1 MPDEA
6 MSAPDASVAPSDAD
20 APAGGKSMRKRIIQ
34 GTLSIGLGLAMIV
47 FVLPQ
52 VADLSEVWQ
61 SIQDMTTL
69 EMVVLLL
76 FAIWNLITY
85 WIINVIATPGLT
97 YPQSIVVTESTT
109 AVSNTVPAGGAISI
123 GLTYGMLG
131 SWGFSKSRITVSVL
145 VTGIWNNFAKLGLP
159 IVAVVILMLQGG
171 AGGGR
176 IVSALI
182 GLGALV
188 AAIVIFTLILRSEDF
203 AARVGLRFEKIV
215 TALRRIVHK
224 GPVDGYDHAVVKF
237 RSRII
242 GLVRHR
248 WLGLTFWTLVGHLSL
263 YAVLLVA
270 LRQIGV
276 SDDEVG
282 WARVL
287 AVFSFARLLTAIPL
301 TPGGLGVIELA
312 LIAGLDTSSVAHSE
326 VVGAV
331 LLFRLL
337 TYVVPIPF
345 GLITYIFWRRNT
357 SWLDS
362 APPLPPELNEIATSA
377 A

>member
-1 MPDEA
+1 MADETVSIA
-6 MSAPDASVAPSDAD
+6 DD
-20 APAGGKSMRKRIIQ
+20 APEPRAGSSSKRKRIIQ
-34 GTLSIGLGLAMIV
+34 GTLSIGLGVAIIV

-52 VADLSEVWQ
+52 FADMSEVWRA
-61 SIQDMTTL
+61 IKDMTTL
-69 EMVVLLL
+69 EMVVLLA
-76 FAIWNLITY
+76 FAIWNLMTYLIIT
-85 WIINVIATPGLT
+85 VIATPGLT
-97 YPQSIVVTESTT
+97 YPQAFVQSESTT
-109 AVSNTVPAGGAISI
+109 AVSNTVPAGGAVSI

-159 IVAVVILMLQGG
+159 IVAVAILMLEGG

-176 IVSALI
+176 IISALI

-188 AAIVIFTLILRSEDF
+188 AAIVIFALILRSEDF
-203 AARVGLRFEKIV
+203 ARRAGLRAERI
-215 TALRRIVHK
+215 ANSLRRLLHK
-224 GPVDGYDHAVVKF
+224 DPASGYDLAVVKF

-248 WLGLTFWTLVGHLSL
+248 WVGLTVWTLVSHLSL

-276 SDDEVG
+276 SDDEVS

-301 TPGGLGVIELA
+301 TPGGLGVIEIA
-312 LIAGLDTSSVAHSE
+312 LIAGLDNSAVSHSE

-337 TYVVPIPF
+337 TYVLPIPL
-345 GLITYIFWRRNT
+345 GLGTYIFWRRNK

-362 APPLPPELNEIATSA
+362 APPLPPEMSDVASSTV
-377 A
+377 